1 MWIKLNNN
9 APENKNNLGIVR
21 IAANGNESWIGG
33 RYANGG
39 LHTTIRELGD
49 RYAITTDTIPPV
61 ITPLEPNTWANKRQI
76 RIRLSDNLSG
86 IASFRGEINGQFV
99 LFTHDMK
106 SPIYTYIFDHSRL
119 PQGEKLILT
128 FSAVDNAGNAGEY
141 RWEF

>member
-33 RYANGG
+33 RYTNGG

-49 RYAITTDTIPPV
+49 QYAITTDTIPPT
-61 ITPLEPNTWANKRQI
+61 ITPVEPNTWTNRRQI

-106 SPIYTYIFDHSRL
+106 SPIYTYDFDDSRL
-119 PQGEKLILT
+119 PRDEKLVLT
-128 FSAVDNAGNAGEY
+128 FTATDSAGNEAEY